1 MVVTTL
7 SRSDLISTN
16 SNHYVSS
23 HNQLGLLI
31 ELNYYSKKSK
41 VLVVVTVFKRKNNTV
56 VHDFNGHEVNG
67 KHGFNGKKCC
77 DGGFYVVNNGKI
89 DV

>member
-7 SRSDLISTN
+7 GRLDLIAAN

-23 HNQLGLLI
+23 HNQPGLLI

-41 VLVVVTVFKRKNNTV
+41 VLVVVTVFKQKNNIAMSITE
-56 VHDFNGHEVNG
+56 FLIRLIN
-67 KHGFNGKKCC
+67 F
-77 DGGFYVVNNGKI
+77 
-89 DV
+89 

>member
-23 HNQLGLLI
+23 HNQLCLLI

-41 VLVVVTVFKRKNNTV
+41 VLVVVTVFKQKNNIAMSITEILIRLINFRENEQ
-56 VHDFNGHEVNG
+56 HALFQR
-67 KHGFNGKKCC
+67 
-77 DGGFYVVNNGKI
+77 
-89 DV
+89 

>member
-23 HNQLGLLI
+23 HNQPGLLI

-41 VLVVVTVFKRKNNTV
+41 VLVVVTVFKQ
-56 VHDFNGHEVNG
+56 
-67 KHGFNGKKCC
+67 
-77 DGGFYVVNNGKI
+77 KI
-89 DV
+89 KIAMSITEILIKLINF

>member
-7 SRSDLISTN
+7 SQSDLIPTN
-16 SNHYVSS
+16 SNHYISS

-41 VLVVVTVFKRKNNTV
+41 VLVVVTVFQEKNNIAMSIT
-56 VHDFNGHEVNG
+56 E
-67 KHGFNGKKCC
+67 
-77 DGGFYVVNNGKI
+77 I
-89 DV
+89 

>member
-7 SRSDLISTN
+7 SRSDLIPTN

-31 ELNYYSKKSK
+31 ELSYHSKKSK
-41 VLVVVTVFKRKNNTV
+41 VLVVVTVIKQKNDIAMSITDILINLIN
-56 VHDFNGHEVNG
+56 F
-67 KHGFNGKKCC
+67 
-77 DGGFYVVNNGKI
+77 
-89 DV
+89 

>member
-1 MVVTTL
+1 MVLTTL
-7 SRSDLISTN
+7 SWSDLISTN

-41 VLVVVTVFKRKNNTV
+41 VLVVVTVFKRKSNIAMSITEILIRLIN
-56 VHDFNGHEVNG
+56 F
-67 KHGFNGKKCC
+67 
-77 DGGFYVVNNGKI
+77 
-89 DV
+89 

>member
-23 HNQLGLLI
+23 HTQLGLLI

-41 VLVVVTVFKRKNNTV
+41 VLVVVTVFKQ
-56 VHDFNGHEVNG
+56 
-67 KHGFNGKKCC
+67 
-77 DGGFYVVNNGKI
+77 KI
-89 DV
+89 KIAMSITEILIKLINF

>member
-7 SRSDLISTN
+7 SRSDLIPTN

-31 ELNYYSKKSK
+31 EQSYYSKKSK
-41 VLVVVTVFKRKNNTV
+41 VLVVVTVIKQKNNIAMSITEILIILIN
-56 VHDFNGHEVNG
+56 F
-67 KHGFNGKKCC
+67 
-77 DGGFYVVNNGKI
+77 
-89 DV
+89 